1 MHDTIIKVWNN
12 ELRFLRWA
20 LYIPLSLLALIYRV
34 LLSLREYGYKRGFFK
49 TAKAAVFVISVGNL
63 TLGGTG
69 KTSVVE
75 RLATRLKEI
84 GMNPGI
90 VTRGYKRKRKGTFCV
105 DIKKDSAHDVG
116 DEAFML
122 AHRTRLPVLVGDK
135 KHEAVEMGIR
145 DFNIDVAILDDG
157 FQTRVIKK
165 DLEIVVIQGG
175 NPSVNTDLFPL
186 GPYREP
192 IKSIKRADIALIH
205 KGEPNHMLDLMTM
218 GIPRFRMRYK
228 PAYLY
233 NIRHDMI
240 AHYNLLKEKNILAF
254 SGLGDNASFFKMIG
268 DLGGRIIYKIPFPDH
283 HDYSVRDIK
292 RLSAFKDIDLMV
304 TTAKD
309 AVKIHKSHAPEKL
322 FYLAVDIEIEREN
335 EFMGNILSRI
345 QQSRFKT
352 YVQ

>member
-1 MHDTIIKVWNN
+1 
-12 ELRFLRWA
+12 
-20 LYIPLSLLALIYRV
+20 
-34 LLSLREYGYKRGFFK
+34 
-49 TAKAAVFVISVGNL
+49 
-63 TLGGTG
+63 
-69 KTSVVE
+69 
-75 RLATRLKEI
+75 
-84 GMNPGI
+84 
-90 VTRGYKRKRKGTFCV
+90 
-105 DIKKDSAHDVG
+105 
-116 DEAFML
+116 
-122 AHRTRLPVLVGDK
+122 
-135 KHEAVEMGIR
+135 
-145 DFNIDVAILDDG
+145 
-157 FQTRVIKK
+157 
-165 DLEIVVIQGG
+165 LEIVVIQGG